1 MTSPGG
7 EGSFP
12 RGKNWDVHKFGGTCM
27 ATPERIDDMV
37 QMIFE
42 ESRHQASENKFGA
55 WGGSTPPLGARAT

>member
-1 MTSPGG
+1 
-7 EGSFP
+7 
-12 RGKNWDVHKFGGTCM
+12 M